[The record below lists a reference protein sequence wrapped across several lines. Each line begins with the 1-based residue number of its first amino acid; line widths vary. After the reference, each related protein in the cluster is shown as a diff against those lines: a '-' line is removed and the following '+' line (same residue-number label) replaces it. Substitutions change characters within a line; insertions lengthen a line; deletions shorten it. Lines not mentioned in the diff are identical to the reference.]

1 MGKLFFTFGRGLSFK
16 ISIRLERQTSVR
28 SQHRSFAKE
37 EKVSPWTG
45 PLAKADAPPRPHH
58 HRMSL
63 RRNSNESD
71 SDSDGDY
78 EEGHWKD
85 SPVVPLKPLLE
96 TLGIISTSD
105 PNISSPYPANPPVMP
120 HISSYPG
127 SMVASPAP
135 STMPM
140 PQLGYATSNGSSRVS
155 MNMNGSYVPAYFGQP
170 RSGSGS
176 PVSRPASR
184 VLPPMAYAASPYMRP
199 AY

>member
-1 MGKLFFTFGRGLSFK
+1 M
-16 ISIRLERQTSVR
+16 
-28 SQHRSFAKE
+28 
-37 EKVSPWTG
+37 SPWTG
-45 PLAKADAPPRPHH
+45 PLAKADVPPRPHH
-58 HRMSL
+58 HRKGL
-63 RRNSNESD
+63 RQHSHSNDSD
-71 SDSDGDY
+71 SDSDGSY

-96 TLGIISTSD
+96 SLGFISTSD
-105 PNISSPYPANPPVMP
+105 PNISSSYQANPPMIP
-120 HISSYPG
+120 HIPSYSA

-135 STMPM
+135 STMP
-140 PQLGYATSNGSSRVS
+140 QLGYAASNSSSRVS